1 MILENKQLRVVVDT
15 NVLFSALTSGKD
27 SPPLKVLELARE
39 GKIEAVVSPFIL
51 AELENVLARKAGWD
65 RHRILELRRGFKTIF
80 VLIEPHSHFTT
91 IKRKDA
97 DNRILECAVDAQAKV
112 LVTGDHKDIRP
123 LGHVKEVEI
132 LTPREFLEKYF
143 RISIF

>member
-1 MILENKQLRVVVDT
+1 MIPGSKPLRVVVDT
-15 NVLFSALTSGKD
+15 NVLFSALALGKD
-27 SPPLKVLELARE
+27 SPPLKVIELVRE

-51 AELENVLARKAGWD
+51 AELENTLARKAGWD
-65 RHRILELRRGFKTIF
+65 PYRILELRRMFKAMF
-80 VLIEPHSHFTT
+80 VLIEPHSHIST
-91 IKRKDA
+91 IKRKET

-143 RISIF
+143 PIPI

>member
-1 MILENKQLRVVVDT
+1 MRVVVDT
-15 NVLFSALTSGKD
+15 NVLFSALALGKD
-27 SPPLKVLELARE
+27 SPPLKVLELVRQ

-51 AELENVLARKAGWD
+51 AELENALARKAGWD
-65 RHRILELRRGFKTIF
+65 STRVLELRRRLKTIL
-80 VLIEPHSHFTT
+80 VLIEPHTHITT

-97 DNRILECAVDAQAKV
+97 DNRILECAVDAQANV

-123 LGHVKEVEI
+123 LGNVREVEI

-143 RISIF
+143 PIPI

>member
-1 MILENKQLRVVVDT
+1 MTSGNKPLRVVLDT
-15 NVLFSALTSGKD
+15 NVLFSALALGKD

-51 AELENVLARKAGWD
+51 AELENALAQKAGWD
-65 RHRILELRRGFKTIF
+65 HHRILELRRRLKTAF
-80 VLIEPHSHFTT
+80 TLIEPYSHLTVV
-91 IKRKDA
+91 KRKDS
-97 DNRILECAVDAQAKV
+97 DNRILECAVDARAQV

-123 LGHVKEVEI
+123 LGRISETEI

-143 RISIF
+143 STI

>member
-1 MILENKQLRVVVDT
+1 MISESKPLRVALDT
-15 NVLFSALTSGKD
+15 NVLFSALALGKD
-27 SPPLKVLELARE
+27 SPPLKVLELARQ

-65 RHRILELRRGFKTIF
+65 HHRIIELRRKLKTIF
-80 VLIEPHSHFTT
+80 VLIEPRSHFTT
-91 IKRKDA
+91 IKRKDT

-123 LGHVKEVEI
+123 LGRVNEVEI
-132 LTPREFLEKYF
+132 LTPREFLVKYF
-143 RISIF
+143 S